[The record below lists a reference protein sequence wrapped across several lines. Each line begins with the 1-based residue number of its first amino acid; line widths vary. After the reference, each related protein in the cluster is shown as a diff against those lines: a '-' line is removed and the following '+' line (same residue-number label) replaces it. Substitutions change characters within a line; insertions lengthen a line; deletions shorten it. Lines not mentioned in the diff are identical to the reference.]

1 MKAYTMKIRQGCSG
15 GGKGPLIQT
24 EKSATLG
31 CNNDQYLFVPV
42 IVYGIS
48 AYDSNAMKSSNPHSG
63 IYVAKTS
70 RTLDLNGGSPACNQ
84 GGVAIVCERKRKEE

>member
-1 MKAYTMKIRQGCSG
+1 M

-84 GGVAIVCERKRKEE
+84 GGVAIVCERKRKKE